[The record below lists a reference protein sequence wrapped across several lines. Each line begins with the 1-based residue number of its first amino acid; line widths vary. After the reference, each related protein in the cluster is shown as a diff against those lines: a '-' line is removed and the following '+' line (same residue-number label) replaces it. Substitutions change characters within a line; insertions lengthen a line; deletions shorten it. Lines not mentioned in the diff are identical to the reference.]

1 MKSHLQAGRGRRFG
15 ARGRWIRV
23 ASVAVVI
30 AVSGCGT
37 FGGGLSQDTPPEVK
51 AAAVKER
58 SSARWAAL
66 IKGDKDAAYAYL
78 SPGTREVISLEQYKG
93 RVQTTGFRSVQIDN
107 VDCDVET
114 CKVKLMLTYD
124 YLPPRGTTRAT
135 GITTYVE
142 ETWVLDKGQA
152 WFVWRQ

>member
-93 RVQTTGFRSVQIDN
+93 RVQTTGFRSVQIDK

-114 CKVKLMLTYD
+114 CKVQLMLTYD
-124 YLPPRGTTRAT
+124 YVPARGVTTAK

>member
-1 MKSHLQAGRGRRFG
+1 MRSDLQARRDREFR
-15 ARGRWIRV
+15 ARGWWFRV
-23 ASVAVVI
+23 ASVAVVV
-30 AVSGCGT
+30 AVAGCAA
-37 FGGGLSQDTPPEVK
+37 GGISNDSTPEMK

-78 SPGTREVISLEQYKG
+78 SPGTREMVSLEQFRG
-93 RVQTTGFRSVQIDN
+93 RVQAGSFRSVQIDK
-107 VDCDVET
+107 VECDAET
-114 CKVKLMLTYD
+114 CKVKLLLTYD
-124 YLPPRGTTRAT
+124 YLPAKGTTTAK

-152 WFVWRQ
+152 WFVGRP